1 MVALQR
7 HVELTRRPVEVGD
20 VAVFFK
26 FIERVGN
33 RDIMCGLDSWP
44 PEAAAQFDLR
54 LPHFLKTAKRRRVS

>member
-7 HVELTRRPVEVGD
+7 PFSFTRRPVEIGD

-26 FIERVGN
+26 FIERVRN
-33 RDIMCGLDSWP
+33 RDIMCGFDSWP

-54 LPHFLKTAKRRRVS
+54 LAHFLKAANWR